1 MKTARRVSIVCA
13 VIFIG
18 ISLLSTSGPT
28 AAFAASKEMIAAAI
42 KEGEVSWLDAIVVP
56 SSAKAIAEAFK
67 KEYGLPDTFNVKH
80 ERLASG
86 PIATRVAEEVKANR
100 VTIDLFAAPVPT
112 LYFDLKEYGALLRYD
127 CPEYKNFSRATKVG
141 LFNEP
146 GYWQS
151 AIAQVFAPVTNP
163 KIYPKKIASWNDLL
177 SPDLAGGK
185 ITLPAIANGG
195 GPLYCYVG
203 WRKVLSKGYFQD
215 MYKQKVAFD
224 RGSSVDATQQLTQGQ
239 ILVAI
244 TSAFRIVQTG
254 EQTGVELT
262 AHYPKEGVSLLGHP
276 YGILAKA
283 PHPNAAK
290 LLVDFLFSEK
300 GNRLFIEQEGVI
312 AVRDGMKVPEKIRKY
327 SPPLEEIVAIPMDWK
342 SLDSKTLNQFLEE
355 FKEIFK

>member
-1 MKTARRVSIVCA
+1 MKKSMRVSVLCV
-13 VIFIG
+13 VIFVG

-67 KEYGLPDTFNVKH
+67 KEYGLPDSFKVNH

-127 CPEYKNFSRATKVG
+127 CPEYKNYSRATKVG

-163 KIYPKKIASWNDLL
+163 KIFPKKIASWNDLL

-185 ITLPAIANGG
+185 ITL
-195 GPLYCYVG
+195 
-203 WRKVLSKGYFQD
+203 WRC
-215 MYKQKVAFD
+215 
-224 RGSSVDATQQLTQGQ
+224 
-239 ILVAI
+239 
-244 TSAFRIVQTG
+244 TSRRLP
-254 EQTGVELT
+254 LT
-262 AHYPKEGVSLLGHP
+262 AE
-276 YGILAKA
+276 A
-283 PHPNAAK
+283 
-290 LLVDFLFSEK
+290 
-300 GNRLFIEQEGVI
+300 RW
-312 AVRDGMKVPEKIRKY
+312 M
-327 SPPLEEIVAIPMDWK
+327 PP
-342 SLDSKTLNQFLEE
+342 SN
-355 FKEIFK
+355 